1 MAYVAQ
7 VHKTLF
13 DRVWEKV
20 DHNGPIPP
28 KCPELGPCWLWMAY
42 CDVKGYGRLNVKR
55 HINGVYAYKLEFAHR
70 LAWELTN
77 GAIPNPLWVLHKCD
91 NRQCVR
97 PDHLFLGTVQDN
109 NADRKSKGGYDGQSK
124 GEDNYRHKLT
134 ADQVLEIRRIC
145 QPAKPG
151 NTHKGPPEN
160 SYTALGKK
168 YGVYYG
174 TIRQIVLRKNW
185 KHI

>member
-28 KCPELGPCWLWMAY
+28 KYPELGPCWIWMAY
-42 CDVKGYGRLNVKR
+42 CDHKGYGKLNVGR
-55 HINGVYAYKLEFAHR
+55 HVNGVYSNKLEFAHR
-70 LAWELTN
+70 LTWELTN
-77 GAIPNPLWVLHKCD
+77 GAIPTQLGNLWVLHRCD
-91 NRQCVR
+91 NRKCVR
-97 PDHLFLGTVQDN
+97 PDHLFLGTVQTN
-109 NADRKSKGGYDGQSK
+109 NADRLKKGGYDGQSK

-134 ADQVLEIRRIC
+134 NDQVLEIRRVCI
-145 QPAKPG
+145 PG
-151 NTHKGPPEN
+151 HPEFG
-160 SYTALGKK
+160 YVPLGKK
-168 YGVYYG
+168 YGVSNG
-174 TIRQIVLRKNW
+174 TIRHVYLRNNW